1 MVEHGTW
8 VAILV
13 YAYLRGG
20 SGEAGIAAFVQLAPA
35 ALLAPLAGAAADRLG
50 GVRMLTVGYALQT
63 LTMASTAVALA
74 LAAPPWLVYAV
85 AATAAVSVTMTR
97 PTQAVVTPAL
107 SRTPTEL
114 GAVNVL
120 SGWITAAGGLVAPA
134 LAGLLVAVAN
144 PASVYF
150 AAAGAV
156 ATATFL
162 ATGIPRA
169 AHTESTATAAV
180 RQSLGDVSAGLR
192 AIRRYRALRL
202 VIILVGALFLLVGAV
217 DVLAVTLAI
226 GRLGLGHGGGGYLS
240 AAFGGGGIVGAVI
253 AMTLIGRRRIA
264 PYLAAAAVVGG
275 GALVILGFW
284 TTVAAAFV
292 LFAAAGTARIVFD
305 VSAATLL
312 QRSAPSHVLSRV
324 FALAEGLAM
333 AGMATGALLAPALI
347 AVLGLKLAL
356 VAVGL
361 LLPLIVVSRLRAV
374 VAIDDAATV
383 PVVEIALLRNMRMFT
398 LLPPPALEGL
408 AHALIPM
415 EVPAGT
421 DVVRE
426 GEEGDLF
433 YAIADGSVEVSVAG
447 KRVASLG
454 RGEGFGEIALLH
466 GIPRTATVTADT
478 DLRLY
483 ALEREAFLVALTG
496 YASAQEAAHNLVDQR
511 LQELRDV
518 GATPT
523 AMS

>member
-1 MVEHGTW
+1 M
-8 VAILV
+8 
-13 YAYLRGG
+13 
-20 SGEAGIAAFVQLAPA
+20 
-35 ALLAPLAGAAADRLG
+35 
-50 GVRMLTVGYALQT
+50 
-63 LTMASTAVALA
+63 
-74 LAAPPWLVYAV
+74 
-85 AATAAVSVTMTR
+85 
-97 PTQAVVTPAL
+97 
-107 SRTPTEL
+107 
-114 GAVNVL
+114 
-120 SGWITAAGGLVAPA
+120 
-134 LAGLLVAVAN
+134 
-144 PASVYF
+144 
-150 AAAGAV
+150 
-156 ATATFL
+156 
-162 ATGIPRA
+162 
-169 AHTESTATAAV
+169 
-180 RQSLGDVSAGLR
+180 
-192 AIRRYRALRL
+192 
-202 VIILVGALFLLVGAV
+202 
-217 DVLAVTLAI
+217 
-226 GRLGLGHGGGGYLS
+226 
-240 AAFGGGGIVGAVI
+240 
-253 AMTLIGRRRIA
+253 
-264 PYLAAAAVVGG
+264 
-275 GALVILGFW
+275 
-284 TTVAAAFV
+284 
-292 LFAAAGTARIVFD
+292 
-305 VSAATLL
+305 
-312 QRSAPSHVLSRV
+312 
-324 FALAEGLAM
+324 
-333 AGMATGALLAPALI
+333 
-347 AVLGLKLAL
+347 
-356 VAVGL
+356 GL

-408 AHALIPM
+408 AHALFPV

>member
-1 MVEHGTW
+1 VVEHGTW

-20 SGEAGIAAFVQLAPA
+20 SGEAGVAAFVQLAPA

-169 AHTESTATAAV
+169 AHTESTAAV
-180 RQSLGDVSAGLR
+180 RQSRGDVSAGLR

-408 AHALIPM
+408 AHALIPV

-433 YAIADGSVEVSVAG
+433 YAIVDGSVEVSVAG

-496 YASAQEAAHNLVDQR
+496 YGSAQEAAHDLVDQR

-518 GATPT
+518 GAAPT

>member
-1 MVEHGTW
+1 

-20 SGEAGIAAFVQLAPA
+20 AGEAGIAAFVQLAPA
-35 ALLAPLAGAAADRLG
+35 ALLAPIAGAAADRLG

-63 LTMASTAVALA
+63 LTMASTAIALA

-97 PTQAVVTPAL
+97 PTQAVVTPGL
-107 SRTPTEL
+107 SRTPIEL

-120 SGWITAAGGLVAPA
+120 SGWITAVGGLVAPA
-134 LAGLLVAVAN
+134 LAGVLVAVAS
-144 PASVYF
+144 PALVYF

-156 ATATFL
+156 ATATIL
-162 ATGIPRA
+162 AAGIPRA

-180 RQSLGDVSAGLR
+180 RQSLSDVSAGLR

-226 GRLGLGHGGGGYLS
+226 GRLGLGRGGGGYLS

-312 QRSAPSHVLSRV
+312 QRSAPTHVLSRV

-333 AGMATGALLAPALI
+333 AGMAAGALLVPALI
-347 AVLGLKLAL
+347 AVLGLELAL

-361 LLPLIVVSRLRAV
+361 LLPLIVVTRLRAV
-374 VAIDDAATV
+374 VAIDEAATV

-408 AHALIPM
+408 AHALIPV

-421 DVVRE
+421 DVIRE
-426 GEEGDLF
+426 GEEGERF
-433 YAIADGSVEVSVAG
+433 YAIVDGSVEVSVAG

-483 ALEREAFLVALTG
+483 ALERDAFLVALTG
-496 YASAQEAAHNLVDQR
+496 YASAQEAAHDLVDQR
-511 LQELRDV
+511 LQELHDL
-518 GATPT
+518 GAAPK